1 MEINTLRQE
10 TIIDNNINQ
19 GTFDI
24 QVKLDKISN
33 TSTSNGYGSAN
44 CSSDR
49 KYTEKDLQES
59 LDIVNVLL
67 SKHNS
72 HAEYYMHEK
81 FKNVIM
87 IKFVD
92 SDTGKTIQE
101 VPPKKIMDMVAKMCE
116 MVGILVDKKA

>member
-1 MEINTLRQE
+1 MKINTLRQE
-10 TIIDNNINQ
+10 PIIDNNINQ
-19 GTFDI
+19 ETFDI
-24 QVKLDKISN
+24 QVKLDKTSN
-33 TSTSNGYGSAN
+33 TSTSNGYTSAN
-44 CSSDR
+44 CSSER
-49 KYTEKDLQES
+49 KYTEKELQES

-72 HAEYYMHEK
+72 HAEYYMHDK